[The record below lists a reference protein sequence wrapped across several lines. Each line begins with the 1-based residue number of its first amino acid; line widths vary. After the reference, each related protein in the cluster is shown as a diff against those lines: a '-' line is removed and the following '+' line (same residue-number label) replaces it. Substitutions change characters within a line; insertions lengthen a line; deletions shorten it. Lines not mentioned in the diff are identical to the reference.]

1 MPEIIEQTFG
11 ADIHDG
17 HLGGCFFG
25 GDKSTYYPKM
35 WEYLVDTYSINSVLD
50 VGCGRGFASKF
61 FLSMNCDVVSVDGSE
76 KVKEVS
82 LVPDNFILNDYEK
95 GSAITD
101 NKFDLAWSCEFV
113 EHVYEEFI
121 PNFISDFQKCKY
133 VAMTFA
139 YPGQG
144 GHHHVNENTQEY
156 WLNVM
161 QENGFTFLE
170 EETNILRSLA
180 TVEGPYTS
188 HFGLRGLFFKNDLFR
203 V

>member
-11 ADIHDG
+11 EDIFDG

-35 WEYLVDTYSINSVLD
+35 WENTINTMGIKSVLD

-61 FLSMNCDVVSVDGSE
+61 FLSMGLDVTAVDGSE
-76 KVKEVS
+76 KVREVS
-82 LVPDNFILNDYEK
+82 LVPEHFVLNDYEK

-101 NKFDLAWSCEFV
+101 KKFELAWSCEFV
-113 EHVYEEFI
+113 EHVYEQYI
-121 PNFISDFQKCKY
+121 PNFMEDFKKCKY

-139 YPGQG
+139 YKGQG

-156 WLNVM
+156 WVDKFE
-161 QENGFTFLE
+161 QNGFTFDE
-170 EETNILRSLA
+170 VTTNVLRSMA
-180 TVEGPYTS
+180 GVEGPYVS
-188 HFGLRGLFFKNDLFR
+188 HFGERGLFFINNNW
-203 V
+203 

>member
-1 MPEIIEQTFG
+1 
-11 ADIHDG
+11 
-17 HLGGCFFG
+17 
-25 GDKSTYYPKM
+25 
-35 WEYLVDTYSINSVLD
+35 
-50 VGCGRGFASKF
+50 
-61 FLSMNCDVVSVDGSE
+61 MNCDVVSVDGSE

-113 EHVYEEFI
+113 EHVYEEFM

>member
-11 ADIHDG
+11 EDIFDG

-35 WEYLVDTYSINSVLD
+35 WEHLITEFGITSVLD
-50 VGCGRGFASKF
+50 IGCGRGFASKF
-61 FLSMNCDVVSVDGSE
+61 FLSMGCDVASVDGSE
-76 KVKEVS
+76 KVREVS

-95 GSAITD
+95 GSAIQD
-101 NKFDLAWSCEFV
+101 EKFELAWSCEFV
-113 EHVYEEFI
+113 EHVYEQYI
-121 PNFISDFQKCKY
+121 PNFMSDFKRCKY

-156 WLNVM
+156 WVDKFE
-161 QENGFTFLE
+161 QNGFRFDEVT
-170 EETNILRSLA
+170 TNVLRSMA
-180 TVEGPYTS
+180 GVEGPYVS
-188 HFGLRGLFFKNDLFR
+188 HFGQRGLFFINNNW
-203 V
+203 